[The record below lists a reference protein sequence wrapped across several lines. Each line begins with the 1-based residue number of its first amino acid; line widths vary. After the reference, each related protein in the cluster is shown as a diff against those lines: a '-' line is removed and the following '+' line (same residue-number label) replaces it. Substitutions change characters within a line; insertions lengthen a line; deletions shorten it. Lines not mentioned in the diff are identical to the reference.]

1 MALRYPYF
9 SALIA
14 FALSVE
20 KNFVNLVIAISPM
33 WVVDLGILASN
44 PIICQRVGS
53 GLFRGRVGTWSGRG
67 PDKRRPRQVN
77 AGALVIGSLTGLDA
91 GRPTGRR
98 ATVGP
103 PPSSVND

>member
-1 MALRYPYF
+1 MSTGRVGF
-9 SALIA
+9 I
-14 FALSVE
+14 
-20 KNFVNLVIAISPM
+20 
-33 WVVDLGILASN
+33 LGSGLL
-44 PIICQRVGS
+44 VGS
-53 GLFRGRVGTWSGRG
+53 GRFYFGVGFAGRVGARSGRG

-77 AGALVIGSLTGLDA
+77 AGALVIGSLTGLEA